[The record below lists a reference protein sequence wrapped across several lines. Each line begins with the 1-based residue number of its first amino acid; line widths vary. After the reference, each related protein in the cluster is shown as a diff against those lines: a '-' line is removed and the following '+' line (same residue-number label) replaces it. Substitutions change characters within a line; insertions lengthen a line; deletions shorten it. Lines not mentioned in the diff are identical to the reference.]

1 MRTTL
6 KQILIIAYY
15 FPPSGGSGVQRVL
28 KFAKYLPENGWQPTI
43 LTVDPAYAAY
53 PDYDESLVE
62 EVPKDIRVV
71 RTRSWDPYSFYA
83 KLQGRRKQDLIG
95 TGFVREPANKG
106 QISRLAM
113 WLRANLFLPDARVGW
128 VPFATFAAGRLIRK
142 ERYHA
147 LLTSGPPHSVH
158 LVGRRL
164 HRRFGIPW
172 VVDMRD
178 PWTDLWSN
186 LVMPQTRLARWL
198 DATFERSVLKEAD
211 TVVSVSDGVGEGLQ
225 TKAPIKRY
233 ETITN
238 GFDSADIPTATWI
251 RRNDD
256 IFTLTYVGT
265 LYNPQHVPALVQAL
279 ATVVRNRKIRV
290 QFVGR
295 VDEAV
300 VRAYREAGL
309 GEILQVVPYVPH
321 VEAIGY
327 MRTANILMVI
337 IPKVAYSRGIAPAKM
352 YEYLALGKPILCIGP
367 TDGDPATILS
377 KTRGGVVI
385 DYDDVDGI
393 QDFITMHADGVSRG
407 EAPESPDHEAIQAYD
422 RRFLTRRLA
431 SLLDRIGRDSL
442 AK

>member
-1 MRTTL
+1 M

-53 PDYDESLVE
+53 PDHDESLVE
-62 EVPKDIRVV
+62 DVPKDIKVV

-83 KLQGRRKQDLIG
+83 RLQGRRKQDMIG

-106 QISRLAM
+106 RISRLAL

-128 VPFATFAAGRLIRK
+128 VPFAAPAAGRLIRK

-164 HRRFGIPW
+164 RRRFGVPW

-178 PWTDLWSN
+178 PWTDQWPN
-186 LVMPQTRLARWL
+186 QVMPQTRLARQV
-198 DATFERSVLKEAD
+198 DAMFERSVLKEAD
-211 TVVSVSDGVGEGLQ
+211 AVVSVSDGVGEGLQ

-238 GFDSADIPTATWI
+238 GFDSADIPPTTWV
-251 RRNDD
+251 RREDES
-256 IFTLTYVGT
+256 FTLTYVGT
-265 LYNPQHVPALVQAL
+265 LYGPRHVPALVQAL
-279 ATVVRNRKIRV
+279 ANVARERRVRV

-300 VRAYREAGL
+300 LQAYREAGL
-309 GEILQVVPYVPH
+309 GEILHVVPYVPH
-321 VEAIGY
+321 AEAIGY
-327 MRTANILMVI
+327 MRVANVLLVI
-337 IPKVAYSRGIAPAKM
+337 IDRVAHNRGIAPAKM

-367 TDGDPATILS
+367 TDGDSATILS

-385 DYDDVDGI
+385 DYDDVNGI
-393 QDFITMHADGVSRG
+393 QAFLTMHADGVSRG
-407 EAPESPDHEAIQAYD
+407 EAPESPDHEAVQTYD

-431 SLLDRIGRDSL
+431 SLLDRIGRDPH
-442 AK
+442 AE

>member
-1 MRTTL
+1 M

-53 PDYDESLVE
+53 PDHDESLAKD
-62 EVPKDIRVV
+62 VPKGIKVV

-83 KLQGRRKQDLIG
+83 KLQGRRKQDMIG
-95 TGFVREPANKG
+95 TGFVRESANKG
-106 QISRLAM
+106 RISRLAL

-128 VPFATFAAGRLIRK
+128 VPFAASAASRLIRK
-142 ERYHA
+142 ERFHA

-164 HRRFGIPW
+164 HRRFEIPW

-178 PWTDLWSN
+178 PWTDQWSN
-186 LVMPQTRLARWL
+186 KVMPQTRLARQV
-198 DATFERSVLKEAD
+198 DAMFERSVLKEAD
-211 TVVSVSDGVGEGLQ
+211 AVVSVSDGVGEGLH

-238 GFDSADIPTATWI
+238 GFDSDDIPPSTWI
-251 RRNDD
+251 SRDD
-256 IFTLTYVGT
+256 DPFTLTYVGT
-265 LYNPQHVPALVQAL
+265 LYGPRHVPALVQAL
-279 ATVVRNRKIRV
+279 AKVARERSIRV

-300 VRAYREAGL
+300 LQAYREMGL
-309 GEILQVVPYVPH
+309 GDFLQVVPYVPH
-321 VEAIGY
+321 AEAIGY
-327 MRTANILMVI
+327 MRAANILLVVI
-337 IPKVAYSRGIAPAKM
+337 DRVAQNRGIAPAKM
-352 YEYLALGKPILCIGP
+352 YEYLALGKPIMCIGP
-367 TDGDPATILS
+367 TDGDSATILS

-385 DYDDVDGI
+385 NYDDVDGM
-393 QDFITMHADGVSRG
+393 QDFIAMHADAFSGGQALEIS
-407 EAPESPDHEAIQAYD
+407 DHEAVQAYD
-422 RRFLTRRLA
+422 RRFLTQRLA
-431 SLLDRIGRDSL
+431 SLVDHVSRDPN
-442 AK
+442 AR

>member
-1 MRTTL
+1 M

-62 EVPKDIRVV
+62 DVPKDIRVV

-83 KLQGRRKQDLIG
+83 KLQGRRKQDMIG

-128 VPFATFAAGRLIRK
+128 VPFATPAAGRLIRK

-164 HRRFGIPW
+164 RRRFGIPW

-178 PWTDLWSN
+178 PWTDQWPN
-186 LVMPQTRLARWL
+186 MVMPQTGLARRL
-198 DATFERSVLKEAD
+198 DAMFERSVLKEAD
-211 TVVSVSDGVGEGLQ
+211 AVVSVSDGVGKGLQ
-225 TKAPIKRY
+225 TKASIQRY
-233 ETITN
+233 QTITN
-238 GFDSADIPTATWI
+238 GFDSADIPPITEM
-251 RRNDD
+251 RGDD
-256 IFTLTYVGT
+256 APFTLTYVGT
-265 LYNPQHVPALVQAL
+265 LYGPRHVPALVQAL
-279 ATVVRNRKIRV
+279 ANVVRERRFRV

-295 VDEAV
+295 VDEV
-300 VRAYREAGL
+300 VVQAYREAGL

-321 VEAIGY
+321 AEAIGY
-327 MRTANILMVI
+327 MRAANVLLVI
-337 IPKVAYSRGIAPAKM
+337 IDRVAHNRGIAPAKM

-367 TDGDPATILS
+367 TNGDPATILS

-393 QDFITMHADGVSRG
+393 QDFLTMHADGVSRG

-431 SLLDRIGRDSL
+431 SLLDRIGRDSH
-442 AK
+442 AE